1 MKKIISIITLV
12 LCSLTLNAQQKFDI
26 DYYKK
31 ILNTTSNDQ
40 EKLEALDSLVN
51 FTKEDET
58 DEYVSFSKQFIDLT
72 EKLELY
78 DRMIARGTHLYGT
91 IRNKQN
97 QKEEADKLFDRL
109 ETHLS
114 KAKDSSVI
122 GKFYLRKAM
131 NARDVDNEEA
141 IALYTKAIQELSS
154 KDSVQVADSY
164 LYRGQCNDILGKYV
178 EAIKDY
184 ENAGQYYEQLKDTAY
199 FFRIQQNISIIYSR
213 NGFTEKAAK
222 IQNEVIENAVKAEDY
237 GTAVGSLVNQAIDL
251 GKQNKLD
258 EQQKVLERAL
268 AFNLEKLNDDIWYD
282 NYIRINLVKGFST
295 KKDKKNA
302 SIHLNRMIEREPET
316 KNIIPLS
323 QHNFAAKA
331 YFERS
336 FGNIDKAIGY
346 FKKREE
352 LLEKMQSKEVLALTK
367 RQLGELYEE
376 KKDYNT
382 AYTYYKDGT
391 TVRDSI
397 FNANKTNTFLFYQT
411 LYETERKEKELIKK
425 TSEVELLE
433 QKNSTKQR
441 VLVLSIAGISLLF
454 LIVYLIRNRAYLKK
468 TKQQQEEFSQQLL
481 QSQEEERKRIS
492 KDLHDSLGQSLLLIK
507 NKVILNDDK
516 ETGSIVNDAIE
527 EVRSISRALHP
538 FQLEELGLTK
548 AIENVVNQLDESTDI
563 FISSEVDNIQ
573 NVFES
578 EQEVNI
584 FRIVQESL
592 NNIIKHAN
600 AQAARVEVIKEAKQV
615 QIIIKDNGKGFDF
628 SERYNDFKSLG
639 LKTLKERTKLLNGS
653 MKIDSE
659 KNKGTT
665 LAFTIPLA
673 A

>member
-1 MKKIISIITLV
+1 MRKIISLITLV

-26 DYYKK
+26 EYFKK
-31 ILNTTSNDQ
+31 VLDTTQNDQ
-40 EKLEALDSLVN
+40 IKLEALDSLVN
-51 FTKEDET
+51 LTKNDET
-58 DEYVSFSKQFIDLT
+58 NEYVSFSEQFIDLT
-72 EKLELY
+72 EQLEMY
-78 DRMIARGTHLYGT
+78 DRMIGCGVRLYSTVRFKQKRRKDADALLDRIGKHL
-91 IRNKQN
+91 
-97 QKEEADKLFDRL
+97 E
-109 ETHLS
+109 

-122 GKFYLRKAM
+122 GRYYLRKAM
-131 NARDVDNEEA
+131 NARDVDNN
-141 IALYTKAIQELSS
+141 IAVELFTKTIQEIAS
-154 KDSVQVADSY
+154 KDSVQIADSY
-164 LYRGQCNDILGKYV
+164 LYRGQSYDVLGKYV
-178 EAIKDY
+178 EAIQDY
-184 ENAGQYYEQLKDTAY
+184 EKAGQYYEQLKDTAY
-199 FFRIQQNISIIYSR
+199 FFSIQQNISIIYSR
-213 NGFTEKAAK
+213 NGFSDKAAK
-222 IQNEVIENAVKAEDY
+222 IQNEVIESAVKANDY
-237 GTAVGSLVNQAIDL
+237 ATVVGSLVNQAIDL
-251 GKQNKLD
+251 GKENKLD

-268 AFNLEKLNDDIWYD
+268 GYNLKRLKDELWFD
-282 NYIRINLVKGFST
+282 NYIRVNLVKLFSN
-295 KKDKKNA
+295 KKDKENA
-302 SIHLNRMIEREPET
+302 AIHLKRMLEREKEA
-316 KNIIPLS
+316 NGNLSLIQHII
-323 QHNFAAKA
+323 AAKA

-336 FGNIDKAIGY
+336 FGDINQAINY

-367 RQLGELYEE
+367 KQIGELYE
-376 KKDYNT
+376 KKQDYKK
-382 AYTYYKDGT
+382 AYAYYKDGI

-397 FNANKTNTFLFYQT
+397 FNVNKTNTFLFYQT

-433 QKNSTKQR
+433 QKNQTKQR
-441 VLVLSIAGISLLF
+441 VLVLSITGISLLF
-454 LIVYLIRNRAYLKK
+454 LIIYLIRNRRYLKK
-468 TKQQQEEFSQQLL
+468 TKDQQEAFSQQLL
-481 QSQEEERKRIS
+481 QSQEEERRRIS

-507 NKVILNDDK
+507 NKVILNDDQ
-516 ETGSIVNDAIE
+516 ETGSIVNNAIE

-573 NVFES
+573 NLFKAD
-578 EQEVNI
+578 QEVNI

-592 NNIIKHAN
+592 NNIIKHSN
-600 AQAARVEVIKEAKQV
+600 AQAARVEIVKNGDQV

-628 SERYNDFKSLG
+628 SEQYNDFKSLG

>member
-1 MKKIISIITLV
+1 MKKIVSIITLV
-12 LCSLTLNAQQKFDI
+12 LCSLTLNAQQEFDI

-31 ILNTTSNDQ
+31 VLNTTSNDQ

-131 NARDVDNEEA
+131 NARDFDNIEA
-141 IALYTKAIQELSS
+141 IALYTKAIKELSS

-164 LYRGQCNDILGKYV
+164 LYRGQCNDILGNYV

-199 FFRIQQNISIIYSR
+199 FFRIQQNISVIYSR
-213 NGFTEKAAK
+213 NGFAEKAAK
-222 IQNEVIENAVKAEDY
+222 IQKEVIENAIKAEDY

-251 GKQNKLD
+251 GKQDKLD
-258 EQQKVLERAL
+258 EQQKVLQRAL

-295 KKDKKNA
+295 KKDKSNA

-316 KNIIPLS
+316 KGIMPLS

-336 FGNIDKAIGY
+336 FGNIDKAISY

-454 LIVYLIRNRAYLKK
+454 LIIYLIRNRAYLKK
-468 TKQQQEEFSQQLL
+468 TKLQQEEFSQQLL

-573 NVFES
+573 NVFKS

-584 FRIVQESL
+584 FRIIQESL